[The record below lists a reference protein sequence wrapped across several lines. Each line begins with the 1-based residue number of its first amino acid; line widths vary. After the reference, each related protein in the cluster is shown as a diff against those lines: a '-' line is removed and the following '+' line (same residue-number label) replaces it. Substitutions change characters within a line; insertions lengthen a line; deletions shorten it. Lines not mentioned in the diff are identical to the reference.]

1 MQHST
6 TEAERGTTR
15 GSERGHRPEE
25 LVIGPHTHELPLGVF
40 GKENE
45 AAQELVYAQLAGG
58 QDDGRRERNA
68 LEFERY
74 RLEPHQGLRTR
85 VFLRRFPLVVAPAEI
100 VERIP
105 QALVLKAAPQARRK
119 PRRVR
124 RPRDGGGEPVLNA
137 TLQHGGEFIL
147 QLILGMVEKVDEEVA
162 LIEEEVLFH
171 ES

>member
-1 MQHST
+1 
-6 TEAERGTTR
+6 
-15 GSERGHRPEE
+15 
-25 LVIGPHTHELPLGVF
+25 VIGPHTHELSFGVF

-58 QDDGRRERNA
+58 QDDGRREQNA

-137 TLQHGGEFIL
+137 TLQHGGEFVL
-147 QLILGMVEKVDEEVA
+147 QLILGMVEKVDEKVA
-162 LIEEEVLFH
+162 LVEEELLFH
-171 ES
+171 EAQGRQQVILVQ